1 MAYITSNDGKKI
13 WYESLGKG
21 DPLVLIGG
29 SSLVHRQWDF
39 MVPIL
44 QDYFNVILYD
54 QRGAGFSDRTPQNVS
69 VEQWADDLRLIL
81 DEIGITQTHILGTS
95 NGSFI
100 VIRFAAKYP
109 DRTARIIHY
118 GMHKLTDQSRKM
130 CRIGEKIV
138 DEFGVGNGSLG
149 AYYLVRLYGMP
160 AAFEAW
166 ETNRFEENLTP
177 AGWKAMHAALEVD
190 LSADLA
196 KIKAPQLLLVGD
208 SGSLSKD
215 SDYGSGWKDVKKA
228 GTNVE
233 VAVIHGAEGTYCV
246 ITHPAEV
253 SKAVIRFLSKK
264 PTGAE

>member
-13 WYESLGKG
+13 WYDSVGKG

-44 QDYFNVILYD
+44 QDHFNIILYD
-54 QRGAGFSDRTPQNVS
+54 QRGAGLSDRTPQGVS

-81 DEIGITQTHILGTS
+81 DEIGIARTHLFGTS

-118 GMHKLTDQSRKM
+118 GMHKLTDQSSKM

-160 AAFEAW
+160 AAYEAW

-177 AGWKAMHAALEVD
+177 EGWKAMHEALKVD
-190 LSADLA
+190 LSDDLA
-196 KIKAPQLLLVGD
+196 KINAPQLLLVGD

-215 SDYGSGWKDVKKA
+215 SDYGSGWKNVQKLGARVK
-228 GTNVE
+228 

-246 ITHPAEV
+246 VTHPAEV
-253 SKAVIRFLSKK
+253 SKEVIGFLSKK
-264 PTGAE
+264 RIGAE

>member
-13 WYESLGKG
+13 WYDSVGKG

-44 QDYFNVILYD
+44 QDHFNIILYD
-54 QRGAGFSDRTPQNVS
+54 QRGAGLSDRTPQGVS

-81 DEIGITQTHILGTS
+81 DEIGIAQTHLFGTS

-118 GMHKLTDQSRKM
+118 GMHKLTDQSSKM

-160 AAFEAW
+160 AAYEAW

-177 AGWKAMHAALEVD
+177 EGWKAMHEALKVD
-190 LSADLA
+190 LSDDLA
-196 KIKAPQLLLVGD
+196 KINAPQLLLVGD

-215 SDYGSGWKDVKKA
+215 SDYGSGWKNVQKLGARVK
-228 GTNVE
+228 

-246 ITHPAEV
+246 VTHPAEV
-253 SKAVIRFLSKK
+253 SKEVIGFLSKK
-264 PTGAE
+264 RIGAE